1 MYNLNIKAKYKT
13 FYVQFVNKDKPDVK
27 YLGMLYT
34 AKTEIAVRVKI
45 RDYVPANF
53 VIKRLVEIPYETY
66 VRLARIYNYREKK
79 KEEERLERIK
89 NKSKG
94 DSLEVLETLNRINRM
109 IENGP
114 YGKGKF

>member
-1 MYNLNIKAKYKT
+1 MYPLEVKKKYKT
-13 FYVQFVNKDKPDVK
+13 FYVQFINKDKPEVK

-34 AKTEIAVRVKI
+34 AKNELAVRVKI
-45 RDYVPANF
+45 KNYVPENF
-53 VIKRLVEIPYETY
+53 AIKRLEEIPYKIY

-89 NKSKG
+89 NNSKG
-94 DSLEVLETLNRINRM
+94 NSLEVLETLNRINRM

-114 YGKGKF
+114 YGKGF